1 MAVGS
6 EREAGVNEE
15 RHEEVRLTMP
25 AIPQL
30 LRVARLTAAGLAGR
44 LGFNFDEIEDVKI
57 AVDELCFALVG
68 TKGRDGDLTVTYRL
82 LPDALEIEGTGTF
95 GANAAHPA
103 PSELSAQILAAVVDE
118 HELTRDGDEVRF
130 RLRKARVGS

>member
-1 MAVGS
+1 MTSPA
-6 EREAGVNEE
+6 A
-15 RHEEVRLTMP
+15 EEVRLTMP
-25 AIPQL
+25 AVPQL

-68 TKGRDGDLTVTYRL
+68 TKGRDGDLSITYRL
-82 LPDALEIEGTGTF
+82 LSDALEIEGRGAF
-95 GANAAHPA
+95 GASHADTT

-118 HELTRDGDEVRF
+118 HELTRDGEELRF
-130 RLRKARVGS
+130 RLRKQRVGG

>member
-1 MAVGS
+1 MTTSDA
-6 EREAGVNEE
+6 A
-15 RHEEVRLTMP
+15 EEVRLTMP
-25 AIPQL
+25 AVPQL

-82 LPDALEIEGTGTF
+82 LDGALEIEGRGDF
-95 GANAAHPA
+95 GSSGSDAVPAA
-103 PSELSAQILAAVVDE
+103 SELSAQILAAVVDE
-118 HELTRDGDEVRF
+118 HELTREGNELRF
-130 RLRKARVGS
+130 RLRKRRVGG

>member
-1 MAVGS
+1 MHG
-6 EREAGVNEE
+6 
-15 RHEEVRLTMP
+15 EEVKLTMP
-25 AIPQL
+25 AVPQL

-68 TKGRDGDLTVTYRL
+68 TKGHDGDLTVTYRL
-82 LPDALEIEGTGTF
+82 LPDALEIEGSGVF
-95 GANAAHPA
+95 GEGAAHPV

-118 HELTRDGDEVRF
+118 HELTSTGNELRF
-130 RLRKARVGS
+130 RLRKKKAGS